1 MSKTCLWAVP
11 PVLRGGEGNRPSE
24 VSIHGDNRLGSGSLP
39 DVQRTNGVMTTP
51 VCMMGIE
58 VRKQPPLTQEEVT
71 ILESY
76 IEQWDSAEPSERKRV
91 SKAAATEA
99 RTKAP
104 VMSIRLLKDRK
115 VAYEAWFRSQGTKRK
130 PSKPPIKIGQ
140 KWTERSVVDTLRK
153 KELLEK
159 IQDETGAKPGTKEM
173 INHYTKQLNQ
183 LIASLSPDELQEAKE
198 TAELWNRQGVPD
210 DVKAD
215 IARKKGDDMI
225 HHFATEMWNRAGM
238 RVFIVSAW
246 KNEEGKIHV
255 ADSFMKTHNWDTI
268 LPEWD
273 SYAESA
279 FDGNLDGDAVVT
291 RKKGRQDKTY
301 ILQLG
306 DDGYP
311 VLPACDSVDL
321 DTKKAVIRAFLTWHY
336 RKCCGDPKIAVP
348 WKYVIP
354 RYTEIIPAEC
364 LPEGHSLAEPSKLKQ
379 VHATQLLQFWYN
391 RQEDGEAHVLEFIG
405 WWDND
410 KEDMVLAADIDVPVR
425 KPTATTRQPKQRSQ
439 SRNRNGS
446 NLNSSLPKKYQRRVQ
461 LPRKRRVP
469 KQLKEREL
477 ACRIVHGRV
486 EDLSHLPMKST
497 TNRSPL
503 LSLLTD
509 WTTPRMRFRHA
520 RYSKYPAQEDEE
532 SGRTPAECCPQAWQD
547 RRRLEP
553 SATAAEL
560 TASAPGVQ
568 VKRPAQV
575 VNTADNIPAKTRVH
589 KRTAEESLERSPTK
603 RTRRQVAMEQDKG
616 IARQAGKMA
625 GKKQVT
631 EQATDGS
638 PSKRTRSKTSQTGAG
653 KRARKPNSRYN
664 DYVKP

>member
-1 MSKTCLWAVP
+1 MTDHNSA
-11 PVLRGGEGNRPSE
+11 SE
-24 VSIHGDNRLGSGSLP
+24 SD
-39 DVQRTNGVMTTP
+39 T
-51 VCMMGIE
+51 
-58 VRKQPPLTQEEVT
+58 RKQPPLSQEEVT

-91 SKAAATEA
+91 SKAA
-99 RTKAP
+99 
-104 VMSIRLLKDRK
+104 
-115 VAYEAWFRSQGTKRK
+115 
-130 PSKPPIKIGQ
+130 Q
-140 KWTERSVVDTLRK
+140 KWTERSVVDTLWEKGTVRK
-153 KELLEK
+153 KFRTRLE
-159 IQDETGAKPGTKEM
+159 AKPGTKEM

-255 ADSFMKTHNWDTI
+255 AGPFMKTHNWDTI

-336 RKCCGDPKIAVP
+336 RKCCGDPKIAIP

-439 SRNRNGS
+439 SRNRIREQPEQQSTKEISASRPTTKKTQSSKTTQRKGA
-446 NLNSSLPKKYQRRVQ
+446 SLPHRSRKGRGPESSADEVNDQPITTAESVDGLDDSEDEIPSQHKATKSTGKSRRRVSMSSSNDTSSDDEQ
-461 LPRKRRVP
+461 PGKFVDTGKRTNKDVPASPSTPATVNIRPNKMRTAVECPQNAVRKR
-469 KQLKEREL
+469 
-477 ACRIVHGRV
+477 GRKGV
-486 EDLSHLPMKST
+486 GL
-497 TNRSPL
+497 
-503 LSLLTD
+503 
-509 WTTPRMRFRHA
+509 
-520 RYSKYPAQEDEE
+520 E
-532 SGRTPAECCPQAWQD
+532 S
-547 RRRLEP
+547 
-553 SATAAEL
+553 SATAAER

-575 VNTADNIPAKTRVH
+575 VNTADVIPAKTRVH

-603 RTRRQVAMEQDKG
+603 RTRRQAAMEQDKG

-653 KRARKPNSRYN
+653 KRAQKPNSRYN

>member
-1 MSKTCLWAVP
+1 MSDHDSA
-11 PVLRGGEGNRPSE
+11 SE
-24 VSIHGDNRLGSGSLP
+24 SD
-39 DVQRTNGVMTTP
+39 T
-51 VCMMGIE
+51 
-58 VRKQPPLTQEEVT
+58 RKQPLLNQEE
-71 ILESY
+71 
-76 IEQWDSAEPSERKRV
+76 KV
-91 SKAAATEA
+91 SKAAATKA
-99 RTKAP
+99 RMKAP

-115 VAYEAWFRSQGTKRK
+115 VRK

-198 TAELWNRQGVPD
+198 TAELWNCQGVPD

-215 IARKKGDDMI
+215 IARQKSDDMI
-225 HHFATEMWNRAGM
+225 HHFVTEMWNRAGM

-246 KNEEGKIHV
+246 KNEEGKIHDAGHDYNNEYGS
-255 ADSFMKTHNWDTI
+255 ADSFMKTHNWDII

-273 SYAESA
+273 FYAESA

-306 DDGYP
+306 NDGYP

-321 DTKKAVIRAFLTWHY
+321 DMKKAVIRAFLTWHY
-336 RKCCGDPKIAVP
+336 RKCCGDPKISVP

-379 VHATQLLQFWYN
+379 VHAAQLLQFWYN
-391 RQEDGEAHVLEFIG
+391 RQEEGEARVLEFIG

-410 KEDMVLAADIDVPVR
+410 KEDMVLAADIDVPVT
-425 KPTATTRQPKQRSQ
+425 KPTETTRQPKQRSQ
-439 SRNRNGS
+439 SRNRNREQPEPQRSTKGRS
-446 NLNSSLPKKYQRRVQ
+446 ASRLDTKKMQSSKTTQRKGASLPHCPQKGKGHESSADEVNDQPITTAESVDRLDDSEDEIPSQQKANKSKGKRRRQVSMSSSNNTSSDDEQPGKLVSTGKRTKKDVPASPSMPATVNIQPNKMRRVVERPQ
-461 LPRKRRVP
+461 NAVRK
-469 KQLKEREL
+469 
-477 ACRIVHGRV
+477 HGGKGV
-486 EDLSHLPMKST
+486 EH
-497 TNRSPL
+497 
-503 LSLLTD
+503 
-509 WTTPRMRFRHA
+509 
-520 RYSKYPAQEDEE
+520 
-532 SGRTPAECCPQAWQD
+532 
-547 RRRLEP
+547 EP
-553 SATAAEL
+553 SATCAEL
-560 TASAPGVQ
+560 TASAPRVQ
-568 VKRPAQV
+568 VEWPAQE
-575 VNTADNIPAKTRVH
+575 VNTADITRAKTRVH
-589 KRTAEESLERSPTK
+589 KRTAEESLERSPAK
-603 RTRRQVAMEQDKG
+603 RTRRQVAIEQAKG
-616 IARQAGKMA
+616 IVRQVGKMA

-638 PSKRTRSKTSQTGAG
+638 PLKWTRSKTSQTGAG
-653 KRARKPNSRYN
+653 KCSRKPNSRYN

>member
-1 MSKTCLWAVP
+1 MTDHDSA
-11 PVLRGGEGNRPSE
+11 SE
-24 VSIHGDNRLGSGSLP
+24 SD
-39 DVQRTNGVMTTP
+39 T
-51 VCMMGIE
+51 
-58 VRKQPPLTQEEVT
+58 RKQPPLSQEEVT

-225 HHFATEMWNRAGM
+225 HHFATKMWNRAGM

-255 ADSFMKTHNWDTI
+255 AGHDYNNEYGGADSFMKTHNWDTI

-311 VLPACDSVDL
+311 VLPACNSVDL

-336 RKCCGDPKIAVP
+336 RKCCGDPKIAIP

-439 SRNRNGS
+439 SRNRIQEQPEQQSTKEISASRPTTKKMQSSKTTQRKGA
-446 NLNSSLPKKYQRRVQ
+446 SLPHHSRKGRGPESSADEVNDQPITTAESVDGLDDSEDEIPSQHKATKSTGKSRRRVSMSSSNDTSSDDEQ
-461 LPRKRRVP
+461 PGKFVDTGKRTNKDVPASPSTPATVNIRPNKMRTAVERLQNAVRKR
-469 KQLKEREL
+469 
-477 ACRIVHGRV
+477 GRKGV
-486 EDLSHLPMKST
+486 GL
-497 TNRSPL
+497 
-503 LSLLTD
+503 
-509 WTTPRMRFRHA
+509 
-520 RYSKYPAQEDEE
+520 E
-532 SGRTPAECCPQAWQD
+532 S
-547 RRRLEP
+547 
-553 SATAAEL
+553 SATAAER

-575 VNTADNIPAKTRVH
+575 VNTADVIPAKTRVH
-589 KRTAEESLERSPTK
+589 KRTAEE
-603 RTRRQVAMEQDKG
+603 
-616 IARQAGKMA
+616 
-625 GKKQVT
+625 
-631 EQATDGS
+631 
-638 PSKRTRSKTSQTGAG
+638 
-653 KRARKPNSRYN
+653 
-664 DYVKP
+664 